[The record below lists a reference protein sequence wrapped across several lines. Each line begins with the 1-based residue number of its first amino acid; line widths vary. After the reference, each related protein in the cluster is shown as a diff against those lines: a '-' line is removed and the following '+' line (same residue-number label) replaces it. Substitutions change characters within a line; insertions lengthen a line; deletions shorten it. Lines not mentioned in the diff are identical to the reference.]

1 MERVTKCSIC
11 GNNGASF
18 SRPVPICSNCRLEAA
33 NLILREPDSMIR
45 SLWKVTANFDRQ
57 RQKSQQ
63 RQTCAAPEV
72 LSAVAWGLLE
82 QGIVD
87 DALLA
92 AAEAVMLGESADMNR
107 VGASALRV
115 IFDERIACRDLT
127 ARLHDLLV

>member
-1 MERVTKCSIC
+1 
-11 GNNGASF
+11 
-18 SRPVPICSNCRLEAA
+18 
-33 NLILREPDSMIR
+33 MIR